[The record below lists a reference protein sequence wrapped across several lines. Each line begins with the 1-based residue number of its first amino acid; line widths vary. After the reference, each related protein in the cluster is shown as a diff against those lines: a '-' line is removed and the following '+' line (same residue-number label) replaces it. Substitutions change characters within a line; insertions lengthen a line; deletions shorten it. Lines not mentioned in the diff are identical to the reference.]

1 MKFLA
6 VLALCIV
13 GAIALP
19 LTSDEASLVK
29 ASWSQIKHNE
39 VDILYAVFKAYPD
52 IQAKFPQF
60 AGKDLDSVKDTAA
73 FATHATR
80 IVSFLSELI
89 ALSGS
94 ESNLSAIYG
103 LVSKMGTD
111 HKNRGITQ
119 AQFNEFRTALV
130 FYISSHVSWGDNV
143 AAAWTHALDNVYTAV
158 FQIITA

>member
-1 MKFLA
+1 MKFFA

-13 GAIALP
+13 GAIAHP
-19 LTSDEASLVK
+19 LTSDEAALVK
-29 ASWSQIKHNE
+29 SSWAQVKHNE
-39 VDILYAVFKAYPD
+39 VDILYTVFKAYPD
-52 IQAKFPQF
+52 IQARFPQF
-60 AGKDLDSVKDTAA
+60 AGKDLDSIKTSGQ

-80 IVSFLSELI
+80 IVSFFSELI

-103 LVSKMGTD
+103 LISKMGTD

-119 AQFNEFRTALV
+119 TQFNEFRTALV
-130 FYISSHVSWGDNV
+130 SYISSNVSWGDNV

-158 FQIITA
+158 FQIVTA

>member
-13 GAIALP
+13 GAISHP
-19 LTSDEASLVK
+19 LSADQSAMVKTSWDHV
-29 ASWSQIKHNE
+29 KHNE

-60 AGKDLDSVKDTAA
+60 AGKDLETLKGTAD
-73 FATHATR
+73 FAIHATR

-94 ESNLSAIYG
+94 EANAVAVNS
-103 LVSKMGTD
+103 LVTKLGTD
-111 HKNRGITQ
+111 HKARGVTQ
-119 AQFNEFRTALV
+119 AQFGEFRTALMS
-130 FYISSHVSWGDNV
+130 YLKANVSWGDNV
-143 AAAWTHALDNVYTAV
+143 ADAWTHAFDHFFEIAFKVMTV
-158 FQIITA
+158 